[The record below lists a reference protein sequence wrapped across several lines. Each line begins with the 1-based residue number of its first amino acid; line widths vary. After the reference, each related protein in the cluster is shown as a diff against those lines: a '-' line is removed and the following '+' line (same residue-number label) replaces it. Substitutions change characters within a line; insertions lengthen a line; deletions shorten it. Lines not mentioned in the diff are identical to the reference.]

1 MAEDLGP
8 YTPQSLA
15 DLVAA
20 RRSDDDVVLARGDV
34 VDYSGELYVE
44 VSVFRITDDRV
55 SCFLEGMMPSA
66 SWGDCATLFVDR
78 FSAECGGC
86 RYVDRKTL
94 VWTEGDVPF
103 RSWHDGELFLHVDGG
118 DTLHLWRETLH
129 RDVIESV
136 ERFSSDDWV
145 TRGVRVNRSDGDP
158 LVLVSEDNRLAELDF
173 AYDELDLDTES
184 LWAFSLAKS
193 LAERLNKPFVDGI
206 R

>member
-15 DLVAA
+15 DLVTA
-20 RRSDDDVVLARGDV
+20 RRGDDEVVLARGDV

-44 VSVFRITDDRV
+44 VSVFRVENDRV
-55 SCFLEGMMPSA
+55 SCFLEGMLPSA
-66 SWGDCATLFVDR
+66 AWEDCTTLFVDR
-78 FSAECGGC
+78 FGAEFGGC

-103 RSWHDGELFLHVDGG
+103 RSWHDGELFLQVSSG
-118 DTLHLWRETLH
+118 DTLHVGQDTLH
-129 RDVIESV
+129 RDMIESI
-136 ERFSSDDWV
+136 ERFASDDWV
-145 TRGVRVNRSDGDP
+145 TRGVRVNRSDAEP
-158 LVLVSEDNRLAELDF
+158 LVLVGEDNKLAELDF

-184 LWAFSLAKS
+184 LWAFSLAKT
-193 LAERLNKPFVDGI
+193 LAAKLNKPFVDGI